1 MKIIHPFI
9 FYSVKFAGGTS
20 DLMYKIAKAQ
30 TDAGNQVEIWTGDY
44 NIDMDLVGN
53 SSFKVK
59 IFRSFFDKFGLSIMP
74 YLPIYALLKLKKT
87 DIIHFHVIRTWQ
99 NMILYIVAR
108 IKGIKYVVDAHGAVP
123 IHKKKRFLK
132 LFFDF
137 IFGNN
142 LIKNASSIIAESAV
156 GVDEYVEAYSFLEKN
171 DIDIL
176 SPPFDVSEYKDLEK
190 KYEHNFREKFN
201 INKED
206 FVITFLGR
214 IHEIKGIDILIKF
227 FNETLH
233 IIPNGKLVII
243 GGDDGHLNVCK
254 EIINNLKI
262 QDKVIFCGFMSGDE
276 KNECLTNSNVVA
288 QLSRFEQGAWAPI
301 EAVLCGTPII
311 VSSQTGA
318 GEDVRRLNAGHTVS
332 IEIADEFINAIK
344 EINSDQLQARKRALE
359 VREFIIKN
367 MSFDAR
373 VNEYLSLYYK

>member
-30 TDAGNQVEIWTGDY
+30 TDAGNKVEIWTGDY
-44 NIDMDLVGN
+44 NIDMDLVDN
-53 SSFKVK
+53 SPFKVQ
-59 IFRSFFDKFGLSIMP
+59 IFKSFLDRVGLSIMP
-74 YLPIYALLKLKKT
+74 YLLIYALFNLKKT
-87 DIIHFHVIRTWQ
+87 DVIHFHVIRTWQ
-99 NMILYIVAR
+99 NMILYIIAR

-142 LIKNASSIIAESAV
+142 LIKNARSIIAESAI
-156 GVDEYVEAYSFLEKN
+156 GVDEYLDAYPFLEKN
-171 DIDIL
+171 DVDIL

-190 KYEHNFREKFN
+190 EYKYNFREKFN

-243 GGDDGHLNVCK
+243 GGDDGHLNFCK
-254 EIINNLKI
+254 EIINNLFSI
-262 QDKVIFCGFMSGDE
+262 TS
-276 KNECLTNSNVVA
+276 S
-288 QLSRFEQGAWAPI
+288 
-301 EAVLCGTPII
+301 
-311 VSSQTGA
+311 VSSP
-318 GEDVRRLNAGHTVS
+318 LNNSLFLSSSKDGGIMK
-332 IEIADEFINAIK
+332 IEIIFSTDAAI
-344 EINSDQLQARKRALE
+344 
-359 VREFIIKN
+359 
-367 MSFDAR
+367 
-373 VNEYLSLYYK
+373 